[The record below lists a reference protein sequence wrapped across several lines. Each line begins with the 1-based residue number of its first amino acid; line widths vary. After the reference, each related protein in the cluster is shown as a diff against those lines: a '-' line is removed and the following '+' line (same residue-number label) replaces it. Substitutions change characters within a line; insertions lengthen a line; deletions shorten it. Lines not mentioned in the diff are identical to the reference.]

1 LPFRCEFRR
10 MNDLNAYLN
19 SDERAALA
27 ETKAWMGQEESRFKK
42 VLGVTRKP
50 IEYVYKKVPES
61 VRESI
66 ASAIL
71 NVLTSVRDGTANLTS
86 VNDVRLKVASVHGPL
101 EAEHPFARVPIG
113 QLDSVAL
120 KLIKSSKNACTA
132 EGAATGVAGLP
143 GIVVDVPALY
153 ALLFRM
159 ISQLSVVYGFDFQL
173 EEERTH
179 MLKLMEIGHQVDAE
193 AKRAGMKEVQEL
205 QDMIRRNI
213 PVVEVQRFAV
223 QKGLQTLARHLGL
236 ALTQRKLAQTVVLV
250 GGVIGAGVN
259 RQLAGEVGEVAFHAY
274 RRRQLID
281 RALLRKEGVLP
292 WAATPTSAKKS
303 FLPKPPSYD

>member
-1 LPFRCEFRR
+1 
-10 MNDLNAYLN
+10 
-19 SDERAALA
+19 
-27 ETKAWMGQEESRFKK
+27 
-42 VLGVTRKP
+42 
-50 IEYVYKKVPES
+50 
-61 VRESI
+61 
-66 ASAIL
+66 
-71 NVLTSVRDGTANLTS
+71 
-86 VNDVRLKVASVHGPL
+86 
-101 EAEHPFARVPIG
+101 
-113 QLDSVAL
+113 
-120 KLIKSSKNACTA
+120 
-132 EGAATGVAGLP
+132 
-143 GIVVDVPALY
+143 
-153 ALLFRM
+153 
-159 ISQLSVVYGFDFQL
+159 
-173 EEERTH
+173 
-179 MLKLMEIGHQVDAE
+179 
-193 AKRAGMKEVQEL
+193 
-205 QDMIRRNI
+205 MIRRNI

>member
-1 LPFRCEFRR
+1 
-10 MNDLNAYLN
+10 MKDLLTYLD

-27 ETKAWMGQEESRFKK
+27 ETKAWMEQDESRFKK

-50 IEYVYKKVPES
+50 IEFVYKKVPES

-86 VNDVRLKVASVHGPL
+86 VNDVRLKVAEVHGPL
-101 EAEHPFARVPIG
+101 EAEHPFARVPIA
-113 QLDSVAL
+113 QLDAVAG
-120 KLIKSSKNACTA
+120 KLIKGSKNACTA

-159 ISQLSVVYGFDFQL
+159 ISQLSVVYGFDFQP

-179 MLKLMEIGHQVDAE
+179 MLKLLEIGHQVDA
-193 AKRAGMKEVQEL
+193 ASKRSGMKEVEEL

-213 PVVEVQRFAV
+213 PVVEVQRFAI

-274 RRRQLID
+274 RRRHLID
-281 RALLRKEGVLP
+281 RAQLRKDGVLP
-292 WAATPTSAKKS
+292 WAATPMSAKKS
-303 FLPKPPSYD
+303 FLPRPPSYD